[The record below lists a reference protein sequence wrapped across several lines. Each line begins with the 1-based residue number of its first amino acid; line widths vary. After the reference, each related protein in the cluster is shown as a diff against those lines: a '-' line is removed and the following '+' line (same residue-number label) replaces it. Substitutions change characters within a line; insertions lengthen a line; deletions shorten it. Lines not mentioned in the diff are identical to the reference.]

1 LAIANQQV
9 VFVNL
14 YIGDRCSRQLKIG
27 RPSALSFF
35 DALLVGALNHYT
47 PGEVKN
53 TDDCLYDVKGYIKTA
68 NVEPL
73 SIE

>member
-9 VFVNL
+9 IFVNL
-14 YIGDRCSRQLKIG
+14 CIGDRCNRQLEIG
-27 RPSALSFF
+27 RPSTLSFF
-35 DALLVGALNHYT
+35 DALLAGASNHYT
-47 PGEVKN
+47 LGEVKN

-68 NVEPL
+68 NVESL